1 MKFKDMNAKEVLRA
15 ISDIIKELIMGADE
29 EIECA
34 IRGQIAKNGKLTKK
48 EFNEIESAAY
58 QAYKSTF
65 KRLSDNFIDDDFLE
79 YSPEDII
86 MRESNIADDEV
97 IYDDDTIIDENEI
110 VFRDEDEVIYE
121 NDLANGVIVGRDC
134 KSAISE
140 IVNDFIK
147 NRKNKNDNNEEEC

>member
-1 MKFKDMNAKEVLRA
+1 MKFKDMNAKEVLKA

-34 IRGQIAKNGKLTKK
+34 IRGQIVKNGKLTKK

-58 QAYKSTF
+58 QAYKSAF
-65 KRLSDNFIDDDFLE
+65 KKLSDNFIDDDFLE
-79 YSPEDII
+79 YGPEDII
-86 MRESNIADDEV
+86 MRESNIAEDEV

-121 NDLANGVIVGRDC
+121 TDLENGVIVGGDY

-140 IVNDFIK
+140 IVNEFIK
-147 NRKNKNDNNEEEC
+147 NRKNKNVNNEEEC